1 MTEAARASSPG
12 RPGAAAKVAERERQL
27 VIFQLARE
35 VYGLDINWVRAIITL
50 QDVTR
55 VPGAPAFVEGVINLR
70 GHVIPV
76 VDLRKRFGLEA
87 PVDPRRTRI
96 VVVDVPPH
104 TIGLVVDAVTEVL
117 RIRESVVEPAGN
129 VLAGIDVAFI
139 QGVAKLERR
148 LIILLDLQRLLHAAE
163 IKALEQ
169 VETSME
175 VGELGGAGEASG
187 DETGQAET
195 SAAEAAEGYGAD
207 PESARDR

>member
-1 MTEAARASSPG
+1 MTQAARVAAPG
-12 RPGAAAKVAERERQL
+12 RAGAGVASAEKERQL
-27 VIFQLARE
+27 VIFQLGRE
-35 VYGLDINWVRAIITL
+35 VYGLDINWVREIITL

-55 VPGAPAFVEGVINLR
+55 VPGAPDFVEGVINLR

-87 PVDPRRTRI
+87 PADPRRTRI
-96 VVVDVPPH
+96 VVVDVAPH
-104 TIGLVVDAVTEVL
+104 TLGLVVDAVTEVL

-163 IKALEQ
+163 MKALER
-169 VETSME
+169 VETTME
-175 VGELGGAGEASG
+175 VEA
-187 DETGQAET
+187 GQAEEA
-195 SAAEAAEGYGAD
+195 SVGEAEAADGDGAD
-207 PESARDR
+207 TEPAGDR